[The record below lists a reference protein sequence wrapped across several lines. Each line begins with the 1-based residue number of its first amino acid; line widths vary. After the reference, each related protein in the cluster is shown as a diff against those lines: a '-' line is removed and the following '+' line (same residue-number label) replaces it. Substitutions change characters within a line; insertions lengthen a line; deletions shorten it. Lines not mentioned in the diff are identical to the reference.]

1 MERGSL
7 SRWIFLGLAVF
18 LFIQFGLPLLTGS
31 NKASDRQ
38 PLGGEDAAAPEVRAE
53 PTRCA
58 LEGNRFRAVL
68 SSRGASLEH
77 LVVQGDAS
85 RPDRYVDH
93 QTGQPID
100 LVTTELEAR
109 APLRTSL
116 RLPGDGPEQVP
127 YADFDWKLEEAT
139 SERCVFTYSDASVK
153 LVKTVATTGA
163 PFELAVS
170 VTVENLSSEPKKHR
184 FTIEQTANRTQ
195 KDIEGHLGRT
205 SEYLSEVVAASTE
218 KVERHEP
225 HAFDPSSFDDEGF
238 TEEKWRRVP
247 GEGRWAA
254 TSSSYFTSA
263 VIHVASPT
271 PPAAETQIEEYW
283 DTARYQSKK
292 DDPGYEFV
300 YRSRLAYPEMELAPQ
315 AKATYETL
323 AFLGPKERK
332 LLGAVGAGKHPI
344 LDVIDLGWAAFI
356 GETLIAYVYF
366 LHDHVVST
374 WGLVICLLT
383 ITVRILLFPLSISQI
398 KNSVAMRR
406 LKPEMDALGEK
417 YKDDMTQR
425 GLAMQELWRKNGV
438 SSPIVGC
445 LPVLLQMPVWIAL
458 YRALQT
464 AVELYNEP
472 FGPFIP
478 DLSQPGKYFIIPLVL
493 GASSFLQQKIMPM
506 QGDPQQQKMMLY
518 MMPAV
523 FTVMMLFLPAGLGVY
538 MMTSTWLGIGQQL
551 LVERY
556 IRSRMGAPAT
566 IAVKEKTEDGDD
578 KPSRDIGKGK
588 ARAHG

>member
-18 LFIQFGLPLLTGS
+18 LFIQFGLPLLTGGD
-31 NKASDRQ
+31 KASERQ
-38 PLGGEDAAAPEVRAE
+38 PLGGEDAAVPEARLE
-53 PTRCA
+53 PTRCE
-58 LEGNRFRAVL
+58 LSGNRFRAVL

-77 LVVQGDAS
+77 LVVQGEAG

-93 QTGQPID
+93 ETKQPID

-109 APLRTSL
+109 APLRTTL

-127 YADFDWKLEEAT
+127 YADFDWKLDEAT
-139 SERCVFTYSDASVK
+139 NDRCVFSFADASVK
-153 LVKTVATTGA
+153 LVKTVTATGA

-170 VTVENLSSEPKKHR
+170 LTVENLSAEPKKHR

-195 KDIEGHLGRT
+195 KAIEGSLGSQSEHLT
-205 SEYLSEVVAASTE
+205 EVVAAATE
-218 KVERHEP
+218 IERHEP

-238 TEEKWRRVP
+238 TEEKWRRAP

-254 TSSSYFTSA
+254 TSSAYFTAA
-263 VIHVASPT
+263 VVHVAAPAA
-271 PPAAETQIEEYW
+271 PAAETQIEEYW
-283 DTARYQSKK
+283 DIARFQSKK

-300 YRSRLAYPEMELAPQ
+300 YRARLAYPEMELAPQ

-332 LLGAVGAGKHPI
+332 LLGAMGAGKYPI
-344 LDVIDLGWAAFI
+344 TDVVDLGWAAFI
-356 GETLIAYVYF
+356 GQTLLTYVYF
-366 LHDHVVST
+366 LHEHVVST
-374 WGLVICLLT
+374 WGFVICLLT
-383 ITVRILLFPLSISQI
+383 ITVRVLLFPLSISQI

-417 YKDDMTQR
+417 FKDDMAQR

-458 YRALQT
+458 YRVLQT
-464 AVELYNEP
+464 TVELYNEP
-472 FGPFIP
+472 FGPLIS
-478 DLSQPGKYFIIPLVL
+478 DLSRPDTYHIIPIVL
-493 GASSFLQQKIMPM
+493 GASSFMQQKIMPM

-523 FTVMMLFLPAGLGVY
+523 FTVMMFFLPAGLGVY

-566 IAVKEKTEDGDD
+566 IAVKEKTEGGDD